1 MKINIVDV
9 QNMLSNQDYLE
20 FDKLLTKM
28 YTEQNSNNKILIL
41 KEAELI
47 KTLITLDDIEEWKKR
62 MVQIYGLHGFI

>member
-1 MKINIVDV
+1 MKINITDI

-28 YTEQNSNNKILIL
+28 YKEQENNNKIFIF
-41 KEAELI
+41 KEAELL
-47 KTLITLDDIEEWKKR
+47 KTLATFDDIEDWKKR

>member
-28 YTEQNSNNKILIL
+28 YTEQNNNNKILIL

-47 KTLITLDDIEEWKKR
+47 KTLITFDDIEEWKKR

>member
-28 YTEQNSNNKILIL
+28 YSEQNNNNKIFIL
-41 KEAELI
+41 KDAELI
-47 KTLITLDDIEEWKKR
+47 KTLTTFDDIEDWKKR

>member
-47 KTLITLDDIEEWKKR
+47 KTLITFADIEEWKKR

>member
-28 YTEQNSNNKILIL
+28 YTEQNNNNKILIL
-41 KEAELI
+41 K
-47 KTLITLDDIEEWKKR
+47 
-62 MVQIYGLHGFI
+62 

>member
-1 MKINIVDV
+1 MNINIVDV

-28 YTEQNSNNKILIL
+28 YTEQSSNNKIFIL
-41 KEAELI
+41 KESELI
-47 KTLITLDDIEEWKKR
+47 KTLVTFDDIEDWKKR

>member
-1 MKINIVDV
+1 MKINITDV

-28 YTEQNSNNKILIL
+28 YKEQENNNKIFIF
-41 KEAELI
+41 KEAELL
-47 KTLITLDDIEEWKKR
+47 KTLVTFDDIEDWKKR

>member
-41 KEAELI
+41 KEAVLI
-47 KTLITLDDIEEWKKR
+47 KTLITFDDIEEWKKR

>member
-28 YTEQNSNNKILIL
+28 YTEQNNNNKILIL
-41 KEAELI
+41 DRKS
-47 KTLITLDDIEEWKKR
+47 
-62 MVQIYGLHGFI
+62 VV

>member
-47 KTLITLDDIEEWKKR
+47 KPLITFDDIEEWKKR
-62 MVQIYGLHGFI
+62 MGQIYGLHGFI

>member
-28 YTEQNSNNKILIL
+28 YSEQNNSNKIFIL
-41 KEAELI
+41 KDTELI
-47 KTLITLDDIEEWKKR
+47 KTLTTFDDIEDWKKR

>member
-28 YTEQNSNNKILIL
+28 YTEQNNNNKILIL

-47 KTLITLDDIEEWKKR
+47 KTLITFDDIEEWKKR
-62 MVQIYGLHGFI
+62 MVQIYGLHDFI